1 MNSQERRRIQIFLVS
16 CALISLRPRHWLSRI
31 RWGVFCLFVCLFVCA
46 IDLQT
51 CNLQLATASCNKTCP
66 SIRFVGQFH
75 FTLLHG
81 AGFLSG
87 KLPRCGVGRGKGRG
101 WGWLSDIRSLFQD
114 RPSCHPRRRC
124 WSMLGGSRQEDLLLL
139 LRSSTAPR
147 VQQDDRM
154 TDTLAHSSSPHL
166 SSPALVVKSKVLCI
180 MVTPEDTPI
189 EKGINH

>member
-1 MNSQERRRIQIFLVS
+1 MNSQKRRRIQIFLVS
-16 CALISLRPRHWLSRI
+16 CALISLRPRHWLPGSVE
-31 RWGVFCLFVCLFVCA
+31 VFFILVCA
-46 IDLQT
+46 IDLQLAT
-51 CNLQLATASCNKTCP
+51 CNCIMQQNMPIHSIRWAIEFRPSARRGISLWETASVWC
-66 SIRFVGQFH
+66 
-75 FTLLHG
+75 
-81 AGFLSG
+81 
-87 KLPRCGVGRGKGRG
+87 